1 MSNKRFLIFLF
12 LTLLVFFQSF
22 AQEEKFKAVLLF
34 NFTKYIEWS
43 PADKQGYFII
53 AVVGS
58 QEMTRHLEIIAEK
71 MKVGNQP
78 IMVRYY
84 SSASEV
90 EKCHMVYLA
99 SFKSSEFN
107 TLIQKF
113 PHNNMFFVTDKNG
126 MIGQGSCINF
136 YSKNGEVKFEISKEN
151 INKTGLKINPAL
163 LILGKST

>member
-1 MSNKRFLIFLF
+1 MRNSRPIILF
-12 LTLLVFFQSF
+12 CLLWFATLLH

-71 MKVGNQP
+71 MKVGTQP

-84 SSASEV
+84 SSAKEV
-90 EKCHMVYLA
+90 EKCHMVYL
-99 SFKSSEFN
+99 SPYKSDEFS

-113 PHNNMFFVTDKNG
+113 PHNNVFFVTDKNG

-163 LILGKST
+163 LMLGKST